1 MLAFLGSIAFSGKA
15 IIVKLA
21 YRHGV
26 DAVTLIMY
34 RMLFALPIFALMAW
48 WASRG
53 KPPLTRRDWLGVL
66 GLGVSGYYLASFLDF
81 AGLAYISAS
90 LERLILYLN
99 PTLVVLLGWAM
110 YGRVIRWG
118 QALGMLVS
126 YGGVLLV
133 FGHEAN
139 LQGTGAALGTLLVFL
154 TAPLGC
160 LMLWRRMS
168 FFADTMAHGTLLG
181 VALAAV
187 LSLPLWIGVTFTAVL
202 LVAVLWVLHD
212 PRLPNDALL
221 ALCSATLLCSGL
233 LLIQHLP
240 ALRPELLSYLFG
252 DLLTIEWSDLPMF
265 ATVIVVALAIL
276 YKNWQAQIQI
286 AIDPDIAVSEGVN
299 AKWQRLVFMMLLAL
313 FTVLALRAVGSL
325 LMGALLVI
333 PALTA
338 RLLAHSPKQ
347 MVVWAFVMAQI
358 GVTVGLWSSAG
369 LNISTGLSIVL
380 TMALLFT
387 GIFIFQKIKKIA

>member
-1 MLAFLGSIAFSGKA
+1 MMEWLELLLPAW
-15 IIVKLA
+15 
-21 YRHGV
+21 
-26 DAVTLIMY
+26 IM
-34 RMLFALPIFALMAW
+34 
-48 WASRG
+48 
-53 KPPLTRRDWLGVL
+53 
-66 GLGVSGYYLASFLDF
+66 
-81 AGLAYISAS
+81 
-90 LERLILYLN
+90 
-99 PTLVVLLGWAM
+99 
-110 YGRVIRWG
+110 
-118 QALGMLVS
+118 
-126 YGGVLLV
+126 
-133 FGHEAN
+133 
-139 LQGTGAALGTLLVFL
+139 GTLLVFL

-187 LSLPLWIGVTFTAVL
+187 LTLPLWVGVTFTAVL

-252 DLLTIEWSDLPMF
+252 DLLTIEWRDLPIF
-265 ATVIVVALAIL
+265 ASVILVALVIL
-276 YKNWQAQIQI
+276 YRHWRAQIQI
-286 AIDPDIAVSEGVN
+286 AIDPDIAISEGVN
-299 AKWQRLVFMMLLAL
+299 AKWQRLIFMLLLAL

-333 PALTA
+333 PALSA
-338 RLLAHSPKQ
+338 RLLSHSPKQ
-347 MVVWAFVMAQI
+347 MVLVAFIIAQI
-358 GVTVGLWSSAG
+358 GITVGLWSSAA

-380 TMALLFT
+380 CMAI
-387 GIFIFQKIKKIA
+387 IFAVIFSMQKVKKLA

>member
-1 MLAFLGSIAFSGKA
+1 MMEWLQLLLPAW
-15 IIVKLA
+15 
-21 YRHGV
+21 
-26 DAVTLIMY
+26 IM
-34 RMLFALPIFALMAW
+34 
-48 WASRG
+48 
-53 KPPLTRRDWLGVL
+53 
-66 GLGVSGYYLASFLDF
+66 
-81 AGLAYISAS
+81 
-90 LERLILYLN
+90 
-99 PTLVVLLGWAM
+99 
-110 YGRVIRWG
+110 
-118 QALGMLVS
+118 
-126 YGGVLLV
+126 
-133 FGHEAN
+133 
-139 LQGTGAALGTLLVFL
+139 GTLLVFL

-333 PALTA
+333 PALAA
-338 RLLAHSPKQ
+338 RLLSHSPKQ
-347 MVVWAFVMAQI
+347 MMIGAFIIAQFGI
-358 GVTVGLWSSAG
+358 TVGLWSSAG
-369 LNISTGLSIVL
+369 LDTSTGLTIVL
-380 TMALLFT
+380 TMSLLFAI
-387 GIFIFQKIKKIA
+387 IFIICSTYQLCSILLNTAKR

>member
-1 MLAFLGSIAFSGKA
+1 MMEWLQLLLPAW
-15 IIVKLA
+15 
-21 YRHGV
+21 
-26 DAVTLIMY
+26 IM
-34 RMLFALPIFALMAW
+34 
-48 WASRG
+48 
-53 KPPLTRRDWLGVL
+53 
-66 GLGVSGYYLASFLDF
+66 
-81 AGLAYISAS
+81 
-90 LERLILYLN
+90 
-99 PTLVVLLGWAM
+99 
-110 YGRVIRWG
+110 
-118 QALGMLVS
+118 
-126 YGGVLLV
+126 
-133 FGHEAN
+133 
-139 LQGTGAALGTLLVFL
+139 GTLLVFL

-338 RLLAHSPKQ
+338 RLLSHSPKQ
-347 MVVWAFVMAQI
+347 MMIGAFIIAQFGI
-358 GVTVGLWSSAG
+358 TVGLWSSAG
-369 LNISTGLSIVL
+369 LDTSTGLTIVL
-380 TMALLFT
+380 TMSLWFA
-387 GIFIFQKIKKIA
+387 IIIIIQKFKKMA

>member
-1 MLAFLGSIAFSGKA
+1 MMEWLQLLLPAW
-15 IIVKLA
+15 
-21 YRHGV
+21 
-26 DAVTLIMY
+26 IM
-34 RMLFALPIFALMAW
+34 
-48 WASRG
+48 
-53 KPPLTRRDWLGVL
+53 
-66 GLGVSGYYLASFLDF
+66 
-81 AGLAYISAS
+81 
-90 LERLILYLN
+90 
-99 PTLVVLLGWAM
+99 
-110 YGRVIRWG
+110 
-118 QALGMLVS
+118 
-126 YGGVLLV
+126 
-133 FGHEAN
+133 
-139 LQGTGAALGTLLVFL
+139 GTLLVFL

-187 LSLPLWIGVTFTAVL
+187 LTLPLWIGVTFTAML
-202 LVAVLWVLHD
+202 LVAILWVLHD

-252 DLLTIEWSDLPMF
+252 DLLTIEWSDLPIF
-265 ATVIVVALAIL
+265 AGVIAVALVIL

-286 AIDPDIAVSEGVN
+286 AIDPDIAISEGVN
-299 AKWQRLVFMMLLAL
+299 AKWQRLVFMLLLAV

-338 RLLAHSPKQ
+338 RLLSHSPKQ
-347 MVVWAFVMAQI
+347 MVTVAFIIAQI
-358 GVTVGLWSSAG
+358 GITVGLWSSAA

-380 TMALLFT
+380 CMSLLFAA
-387 GIFIFQKIKKIA
+387 IFCVQKLKKIA